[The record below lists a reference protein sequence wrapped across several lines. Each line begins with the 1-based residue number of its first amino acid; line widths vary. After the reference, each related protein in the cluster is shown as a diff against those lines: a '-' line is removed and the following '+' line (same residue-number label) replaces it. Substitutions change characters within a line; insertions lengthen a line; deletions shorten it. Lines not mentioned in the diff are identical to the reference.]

1 MWMMVGQLEDT
12 LNEYFG
18 QKAPQLPKGIK
29 DFLVMAAPYLVIL
42 GIILTIPAI
51 LALLG
56 LSVLLAPALALGGG
70 WTLAGIISLLVLLVT
85 TVLMI
90 MAVPGLFA
98 KKKFGWDKMFW
109 VSLINVVGTLVTGNL
124 IGLVIGTAI
133 TWYFLFQVRSYYK

>member
-1 MWMMVGQLEDT
+1 MVSQLENT

-18 QKAPQLPKGIK
+18 RKAPQLPKGIK
-29 DFLVMAAPYLVIL
+29 DFLVMVAPYGIIL

-70 WTLAGIISLLVLLVT
+70 WTLMGVISLVT
-85 TVLMI
+85 LIATVALMI

-98 KKKFGWDKMFW
+98 KKKAGWDKLFW
-109 VSLINVVGTLVTGNL
+109 VSLINIVGTLVTGNL
-124 IGLVIGTAI
+124 IGLVIGTVI
-133 TWYFLFQVRSYYK
+133 DWYILFQVRSYYK